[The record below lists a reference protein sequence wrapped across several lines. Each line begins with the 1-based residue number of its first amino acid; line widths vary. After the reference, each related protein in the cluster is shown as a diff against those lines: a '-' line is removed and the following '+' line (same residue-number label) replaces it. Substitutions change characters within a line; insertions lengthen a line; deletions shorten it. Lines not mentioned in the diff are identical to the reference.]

1 MRLPAGDSTNGPPG
15 LHPHRRLTTMFDFA
29 RRRDAGGK
37 TSTGRRGPRPPIT
50 IGFEQ
55 LEGRE
60 MLSSGVALT
69 IIPTESRPLMS
80 MPRPHVGSF
89 NPEASTV
96 SIRPRDEPDEPKTF
110 RL

>member
-1 MRLPAGDSTNGPPG
+1 
-15 LHPHRRLTTMFDFA
+15 MFHFA

-37 TSTGRRGPRPPIT
+37 ASTGRRGPRSPIT

-60 MLSSGVALT
+60 MLSSGVVLT

-80 MPRPHVGSF
+80 MPRPCIGSF
-89 NPEASTV
+89 NPEASTGLTV
-96 SIRPRDEPDEPKTF
+96 SITPRDEPDEPRTF
-110 RL
+110 RLWPLGGRFRME

>member
-1 MRLPAGDSTNGPPG
+1 
-15 LHPHRRLTTMFDFA
+15 MFHFA
-29 RRRDAGGK
+29 RRRDAVGK
-37 TSTGRRGPRPPIT
+37 ASTGRRGPRPPIT

-80 MPRPHVGSF
+80 MPRPYVGSF
-89 NPEASTV
+89 NPEASTALTV
-96 SIRPRDEPDEPKTF
+96 SIGPRDEPDEPRMPRLWPPGGRF
-110 RL
+110 RMG